1 MMIRWKNKNPYINF
15 FRECSRVV
23 LSNETVEKKIQLI
36 ESMTT
41 RNYEGSWLYAHPS
54 HKHLGNGVPQEDDNV
69 SANPYHAFLE
79 FARSVLRNV
88 GDYVSMFYEIKQEL
102 AWVSGTLSSPSAQD
116 WVHTD

>member
-23 LSNETVEKKIQLI
+23 LSNETFEKKIQLI

-41 RNYEGSWLYAHPS
+41 RNYTGSWLYAHPS
-54 HKHLGNGVPQEDDNV
+54 HKHLGNGVPQDGDNV

-79 FARSVLRNV
+79 FARSVLRKG
-88 GDYVSMFYEIKQEL
+88 GDNVSMFNEIKQEL

>member
-23 LSNETVEKKIQLI
+23 LSSESFEKKIELI

-54 HKHLGNGVPQEDDNV
+54 HKYIGNGVPQNGDDV
-69 SANPYHAFLE
+69 SSNPYFQFLE
-79 FARSVLRNV
+79 FARSVLRKGEDNV
-88 GDYVSMFYEIKQEL
+88 FKFNEIKQEL
-102 AWVSGTLSSPSAQD
+102 AWVSRTLSSPKAQD
-116 WVHTD
+116 WVYTD

>member
-15 FRECSRVV
+15 FRECSRVA
-23 LSNETVEKKIQLI
+23 LSNETPEKKIQLI

-41 RNYEGSWLYAHPS
+41 RNYTGSWLYAHPS

-79 FARSVLRNV
+79 FARSVLRKGGDNV
-88 GDYVSMFYEIKQEL
+88 IMFNEIKQEL
-102 AWVSGTLSSPSAQD
+102 AWVSGILSSPSAQD
-116 WVHTD
+116 WVYTD